1 MRKLCVM
8 LMAGLTALLGGC
20 SGVPAG
26 VQPVDDFQLQRYL
39 GRWYEI
45 ARLDNRFER
54 GLSRVTAEYSLNDDG
69 SVKVV
74 NRGFD
79 AEKGKWRQSVGKAKF
94 AGADDVGQLEV
105 SFFGPFY
112 ASYIVV
118 ALDREHYDYALVSG
132 YNKEYL
138 WLLARKPQLPQATID
153 RLVAKA
159 RAAGFDTDKLLFV
172 EQAAE

>member
-1 MRKLCVM
+1 MRAFFRPLLAALCFCV
-8 LMAGLTALLGGC
+8 GGC
-20 SGVPAG
+20 TGVPEN
-26 VQPVDDFQLQRYL
+26 VQPVQNFELQRYL

-54 GLSRVTAEYSLNDDG
+54 GLSRVTAEYTQNDDG
-69 SVKVV
+69 SVRVV

-79 AEKGKWRQSVGKAKF
+79 AEKGKWQQAEGKAKF
-94 AGADDVGQLEV
+94 AGADDVGQLKV

-112 ASYIVV
+112 ASYIVF
-118 ALDREHYDYALVSG
+118 ALDQEHYDYALVSG
-132 YNKEYL
+132 YDKDYL
-138 WLLARKPQLPQATID
+138 WILARQPQLPKATID

-159 RAAGFDTDKLLFV
+159 REAGFDTDQLMLV